1 MLEESKNKPT
11 EEDPVKNL
19 YLKIDEYG
27 PFPFPSLSRFHK
39 EINAKREAKKEIYV
53 KFNEYDFLL
62 YE

>member
-19 YLKIDEYG
+19 HLKIDEYD
-27 PFPFPSLSRFHK
+27 PFPSPSLSRFHK